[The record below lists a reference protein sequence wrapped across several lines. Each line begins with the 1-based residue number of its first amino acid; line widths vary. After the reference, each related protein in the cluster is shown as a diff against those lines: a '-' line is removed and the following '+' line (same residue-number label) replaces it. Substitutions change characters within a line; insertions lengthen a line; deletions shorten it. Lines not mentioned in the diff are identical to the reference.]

1 MMNRKGYG
9 FDMRGKSQKHNIES
23 AFVLVLFAVFAVTIV
38 AVLALGAN
46 SYKSLV
52 ERDNESYN
60 KRIITS
66 YVSAKIRNND
76 AIGAVAVGG
85 FARAEEP
92 DGVDTLHLYQM
103 IEGQMFDLRIYYYD
117 GHIYELFTVADNEI
131 EPEAGNPIMEAE
143 GLSFSQDGRVIEIT
157 AVDANHLTNTATVTI
172 RSESEAVL

>member
-1 MMNRKGYG
+1 MKNVNP
-9 FDMRGKSQKHNIES
+9 KHNIES

-76 AIGAVAVGG
+76 QINSVEVGG
-85 FARAEEP
+85 FASADEA
-92 DGVDTLHLYQM
+92 DGVDTLHMYQD
-103 IEGQMFDLRIYYYD
+103 IEGATYDLRVYYYE
-117 GHIYELFTVADNEI
+117 GKIYEMLTLEGADMDPQDGNAIMDAQSLTFVRDGNIIHIASRDADGRENEATVALRC
-131 EPEAGNPIMEAE
+131 G
-143 GLSFSQDGRVIEIT
+143 
-157 AVDANHLTNTATVTI
+157 
-172 RSESEAVL
+172 ESGVAS

>member
-1 MMNRKGYG
+1 MKNVNP
-9 FDMRGKSQKHNIES
+9 KHNIES

-76 AIGAVAVGG
+76 QLNAVEVGG
-85 FARAEEP
+85 FANADEA
-92 DGVDTLHLYQM
+92 DGVDTLHMYQD
-103 IEGQMFDLRIYYYD
+103 IEGATYDLRVYYYE
-117 GHIYELFTVADNEI
+117 GKIYEMLTLEGADMDPQDGNAIMDAQELSFVRDGNVIHIASKDADGRENEATVALRC
-131 EPEAGNPIMEAE
+131 G
-143 GLSFSQDGRVIEIT
+143 
-157 AVDANHLTNTATVTI
+157 
-172 RSESEAVL
+172 ESGVAS